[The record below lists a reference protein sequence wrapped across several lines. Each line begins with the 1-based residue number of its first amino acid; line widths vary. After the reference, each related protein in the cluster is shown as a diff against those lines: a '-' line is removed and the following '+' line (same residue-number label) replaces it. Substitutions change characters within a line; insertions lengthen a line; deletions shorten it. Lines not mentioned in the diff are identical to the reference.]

1 MGFSFLYSLI
11 YKGMS
16 RKVVFDDLNTH
27 LLPKGEKAT
36 SRMSLSGFLGRQNRQ
51 SKYQE
56 DQRQSYIKPSKPLK
70 GRVLSA
76 LGLRTPL
83 KTDRID
89 KKIMEL
95 TGILKIYEKKELHY
109 INSESN
115 NNKIKMN
122 LEEQIAGYKTYKD
135 NINKAT
141 TEGNLE
147 YILPDFQKLEEK
159 LTVLQK
165 MGELYDLRNFLK
177 NKSYWNE
184 TYITKEKKKLVSNF
198 VLVRIKASIKTL
210 KTSDNLDTFKEPI
223 SDDDY
228 NMLYNYLTTDTV
240 NEIPLQI
247 LNDYELGLLFKELA
261 NWFRPKDRT
270 ISELAL
276 LLVEINNILQIH
288 KGYIEIKSERI
299 TVNKL
304 KDELIYKIKAILVK
318 KNPSDADF
326 INALKD
332 LGYLLAEDIL
342 QFEELL
348 ELELLTDDILT
359 IKDLNDILTKEDLI
373 ELKGLL
379 ENYEHSELKDLQML
393 KELYDNKDAFLISML
408 KDVEYHVNG
417 GRKASV
423 KKEICGKLRCIYKI
437 SGSRKEHVKYKGRLI
452 TVADYKRIHK
462 IRKA

>member
-1 MGFSFLYSLI
+1 
-11 YKGMS
+11 MS
-16 RKVVFDDLNTH
+16 RRKGFDDLNTH
-27 LLPKGEKAT
+27 LLPNDEKAT

-51 SKYQE
+51 SEYKVE
-56 DQRQSYIKPSKPLK
+56 DQRQSRHQPSKPLK

-83 KTDRID
+83 KTDDID

-95 TGILKIYEKKELHY
+95 TIMLDKYKKEKTFYKNTEDNHKNIK
-109 INSESN
+109 IN
-115 NNKIKMN
+115 
-122 LEEQIAGYKTYKD
+122 LQEQIDGYNSYKD
-135 NINKAT
+135 NIMKAT
-141 TEGNLE
+141 TQSEMK
-147 YILPDFQKLEEK
+147 YILPNFKKMEEKLAVLQKLEK
-159 LTVLQK
+159 L
-165 MGELYDLRNFLK
+165 YNLK
-177 NKSYWNE
+177 NWLTELSYWNE
-184 TYITKEKKKLVSNF
+184 TYITKEKKTLVSKF
-198 VLVRIKASIKTL
+198 VLVRIKASIETL

-228 NMLYNYLTTDTV
+228 NMLYKYLTTYPV

-261 NWFRPKDRT
+261 NWFHSKYRT
-270 ISELAL
+270 ISEMAL

-288 KGYIEIKSERI
+288 KEYIEIKSERI

-304 KDELIYKIKAILVK
+304 KDELKDKIKGILEK
-318 KNPSDADF
+318 KKPSDADF

-332 LGYLLAEDIL
+332 LGYLLKEDIL

-348 ELELLTDDILT
+348 GLELLTNNILT
-359 IKDLNDILTKEDLI
+359 IKDLNSILPIDDL
-373 ELKGLL
+373 EKLKGLL
-379 ENYEHSELKDLQML
+379 ENYEHSELKDLQKL
-393 KELYDNKDAFLISML
+393 KGLYDNKDKILINML
-408 KDVEYHVNG
+408 NNLEYHVNG